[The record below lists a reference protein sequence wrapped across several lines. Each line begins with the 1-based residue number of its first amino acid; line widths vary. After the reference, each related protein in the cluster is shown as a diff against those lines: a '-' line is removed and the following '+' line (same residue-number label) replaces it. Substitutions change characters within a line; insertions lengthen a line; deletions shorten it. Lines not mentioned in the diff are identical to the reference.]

1 MATVE
6 IIRALVGLLI
16 CAAAV
21 TVIALIFAGILWH
34 SLVKKSDFS
43 NMEITEWEE

>member
-1 MATVE
+1 MTVEE
-6 IIRALVGLLI
+6 IIRAFVGLLI
-16 CAAAV
+16 CAAV
-21 TVIALIFAGILWH
+21 FTVIALAFAGILWN